1 MLRKRTD
8 TPVGWWDWWANPS
21 FHLSKLSYLVFVQLK
36 LEGHFPDV
44 AELDCKFPSFKF

>member
-8 TPVGWWDWWANPS
+8 TPVGLVGLVGQFLL
-21 FHLSKLSYLVFVQLK
+21 FHLSKLSYLVFAQLK

-44 AELDCKFPSFKF
+44 AELDCKFPSF